1 MVRRALLL
9 IIGTKSGTRLEEGD
23 MSVVT
28 MTTSHDIV
36 LAEGKLV
43 LSRKEPIS
51 ALQTFSALTG
61 KMISSAYYSQNF
73 NL

>member
-1 MVRRALLL
+1 
-9 IIGTKSGTRLEEGD
+9 